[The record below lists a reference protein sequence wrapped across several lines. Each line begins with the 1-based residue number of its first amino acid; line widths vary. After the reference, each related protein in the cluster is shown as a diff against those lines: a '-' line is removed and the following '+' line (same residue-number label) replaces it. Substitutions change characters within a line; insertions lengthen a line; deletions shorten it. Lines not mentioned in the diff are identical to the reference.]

1 MKINPAKGSKRQAGK
16 RSNNKG
22 KQVQAKIEPL
32 NPRVLSFI
40 NRLADFEWTN

>member
-16 RSNNKG
+16 CSNSKG

-40 NRLADFEWTN
+40 NRLADIDWTN